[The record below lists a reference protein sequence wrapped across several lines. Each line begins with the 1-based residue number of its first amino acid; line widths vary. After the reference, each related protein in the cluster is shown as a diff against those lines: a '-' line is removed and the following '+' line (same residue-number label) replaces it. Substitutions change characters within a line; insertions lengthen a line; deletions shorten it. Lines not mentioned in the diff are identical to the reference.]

1 MLIIDRLLVGGIK
14 FVIGK
19 VADAVASELNDEDR
33 IREELLALQMRYELG
48 DVPKQEFEA
57 VEAVLLARLRTI
69 KEEREGTI
77 GAGPGEYRVTG
88 VEASFGGDED
98 DR

>member
-19 VADAVASELNDEDR
+19 VADAVASELNDEDKL
-33 IREELLALQMRYELG
+33 REELLALQMRFELG
-48 DVPKQEFEA
+48 EISKQEFEQ
-57 VEAVLLARLRTI
+57 VEAVLLARLRMI
-69 KEEREGTI
+69 KEEREGTA
-77 GAGPGEYRVTG
+77 GAGPGEYKVTG